1 MLGNQRN
8 NQSLQPPSSGISS
21 LGLHPY
27 AGKASYVG
35 GSSDNNG
42 NRNAAISTNSSNVAV
57 VRPQQQNQNGNTT
70 PAIDGAN
77 NTMRPNQLLPAQ
89 RPENRG
95 WFNLFGVIDTQ
106 KLRNLCGGGIL
117 QNYSRIVFFI

>member
-35 GSSDNNG
+35 GLSDNNG
-42 NRNAAISTNSSNVAV
+42 NRDTAIGTNSSNVAV
-57 VRPQQQNQNGNTT
+57 VRPQQQHQSGNIT
-70 PAIDGAN
+70 PAIEGAN

-117 QNYSRIVFFI
+117 QSYRRIVLFI